1 MRAVAPRARGADS
14 AWRGGAAAQ
23 CELSFSVEWMP
34 LPQNDRFEGFWR
46 VTVVGAN
53 AVPNM
58 DKATRCPPAPPPRA
72 AARGRSGTCL

>member
-46 VTVVGAN
+46 VTVVSSL
-53 AVPNM
+53 
-58 DKATRCPPAPPPRA
+58 PPYCLDTSRPSPPPY
-72 AARGRSGTCL
+72 

>member
-46 VTVVGAN
+46 VTVVSSL
-53 AVPNM
+53 
-58 DKATRCPPAPPPRA
+58 PPY
-72 AARGRSGTCL
+72 